1 MRVATGLLT
10 TLLIIAAPLP
20 LAAQSAPDGDL
31 DIPADVTIMGKGDPS
46 IRKATA
52 IVNGEIITDTDV
64 EQRLSLVVA
73 ANGGRIDPNERDR
86 LRMQVLR
93 NLIDEKLQIQ
103 EARSQKIEIS
113 DDEVNQTLDRV
124 SQNFQRGPK
133 EFAAFL
139 KSSGS
144 SEASLKQQIRGELAW
159 SRLLRRRVEPFV
171 NVGDDEV
178 NAIIGRLKAA
188 QGSEEY
194 RVGEI
199 FLSATTENHAEV
211 MANAQRIA
219 DQIRKGASF
228 IAYARQFSEA
238 SSAAVGGDLGW
249 LRAEQLPEPLVAT
262 VTALKNGQ
270 LGGPMDV
277 PGGVTLVALID
288 KRQVGSDPK
297 QAVLNLKQLAISFPA
312 GTTEAQAAPKVE
324 AFNAATRRIG
334 GCGNVEA
341 VGTQLGAN
349 VIANDAVRLGELPEQ
364 LQDVV
369 EKLQVGEATPPFGSM
384 SDGVRVLVLCGR
396 DEGSASAPSFDQ
408 VYAQLNEQRV
418 SMRAHRYLRDLRRDA
433 VIDYR

>member
-1 MRVATGLLT
+1 MRVAPWLLT
-10 TLLIIAAPLP
+10 TLFIAATPLP
-20 LAAQSAPDGDL
+20 IAAQSAPEGDL
-31 DIPADVTIMGKGDPS
+31 NIPQDLTIMGRSDPA

-52 IVNGEIITDTDV
+52 IINGEIITDTDI
-64 EQRLSLVVA
+64 EQRLNLVVA
-73 ANGGRIDPNERDR
+73 ANGGRIDAGERDR

-103 EARSQKIEIS
+103 EARSQKIDIA
-113 DDEVNQTLDRV
+113 DDEINQTLNRV
-124 SQNFQRGPK
+124 AHSFQRGPK
-133 EFAAFL
+133 DFTEFL
-139 KSSGS
+139 KANGS
-144 SEASLKQQIRGELAW
+144 SETSLRQQIRGELAW
-159 SRLLRRRVEPFV
+159 NRLLRRRVEPFV

-178 NAIIGRLKAA
+178 NAIIDRLKAA

-199 FLSATTENHAEV
+199 FLTATPENRAEV
-211 MANAQRIA
+211 TANAQRIA

-249 LRAEQLPEPLVAT
+249 LRAEQLPEALTPT
-262 VTALKNGQ
+262 VKALKSGEI
-270 LGGPMDV
+270 GGPVDV

-297 QAVLNLKQLAISFPA
+297 QAHLNLKQMAMSFPA
-312 GTTEAQAAPKVE
+312 GMTEAQAGPKVE

-334 GCGNVEA
+334 GCGNVET
-341 VGTQLGAN
+341 VGKQIGAS
-349 VIANDAVRLGELPEQ
+349 VIANDAVRLGDLPEQ
-364 LQDVV
+364 LQEIVGR
-369 EKLQVGEATPPFGSM
+369 LQVGEATPPFGSLA
-384 SDGVRVLVLCGR
+384 DGVRVLVLCGR

-418 SMRAHRYLRDLRRDA
+418 GMRARRYLRDLRRDA